1 MKYQMKNISNIPNK
15 IISIINL
22 TRIPNPIQCWSN
34 DQIIH
39 ASSRIH
45 YLLDEE
51 FRHLHVVPPLWTL
64 QFDAE
69 SLSNVLQYLLSLAQI
84 LVHQLP

>member
-1 MKYQMKNISNIPNK
+1 MKNESYIPNR
-15 IISIINL
+15 IISIFNL
-22 TRIPNPIQCWSN
+22 ARIPNPIQYWSN
-34 DQIIH
+34 DQIIY

-45 YLLDEE
+45 YLLKEE

-69 SLSNVLQYLLSLAQI
+69 SLSNVHQYLLPLAQI
-84 LVHQLP
+84 LIHQLP